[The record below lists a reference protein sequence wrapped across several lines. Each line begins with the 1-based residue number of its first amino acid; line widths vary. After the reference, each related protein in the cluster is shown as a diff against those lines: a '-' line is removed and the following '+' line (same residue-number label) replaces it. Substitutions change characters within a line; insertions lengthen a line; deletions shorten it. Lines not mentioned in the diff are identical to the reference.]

1 VVYLLTTYVY
11 IGVPLLFCLSAL
23 YGILRSVFSGV
34 DDTAGPTGK
43 DALARFQLGKIIFA
57 SWEYSITFPTSI
69 AMNQVRDDLCTR
81 RGFLNH
87 EDALWC
93 LRRKDLFAVDVSD
106 DSSRSVFS
114 VWVCPPL
121 ALALG
126 H

>member
-1 VVYLLTTYVY
+1 VYLLTTYVY

-69 AMNQVRDDLCTR
+69 AMNQVRDELCTR
-81 RGFLNH
+81 RGFLTTKMH
-87 EDALWC
+87 FGVCVATTW
-93 LRRKDLFAVDVSD
+93 LRLMSATIRVGLCFLFGCV
-106 DSSRSVFS
+106 R
-114 VWVCPPL
+114 L
-121 ALALG
+121 
-126 H
+126 